1 MILTVT
7 LNAAL
12 DVTYAVDLLTPGDT
26 HDVTH
31 VGTQAGGKGINVAR
45 VLHLLGHEVVIT
57 GLAGGPTGTAI
68 RTDLDGA
75 GLPEALVEV
84 AGDARRTVT
93 VVEEDQHPTAFH
105 EPGPTI
111 SPAEWANFLTAYRD
125 LAARARLVVLSGSLP
140 PGVPA
145 DAYAELIRLAPG
157 ALTIVDTSGAALRAA
172 VAAKPDVIKPNRYE
186 VMTDIE
192 ITEPAA
198 AAARL
203 RDRGARAVVA
213 SLGEEGLIALTPDGD
228 WQAWSP
234 ASVAGNPTG
243 AGDACVAA
251 LAAGLANGVEWPRIL
266 VEAVAIS
273 AAAVAYPV
281 AGSFDMPTY
290 RRLRPDVV
298 LEELDADAYG

>member
-12 DVTYAVDLLTPGDT
+12 DITYAVNALTPGET

-45 VLHLLGHEVVIT
+45 VLHLLGHEVTVS
-57 GLAGGPTGTAI
+57 GLAGGPTGAAI
-68 RTDLDGA
+68 RADLADA
-75 GLPEALVEV
+75 GLSEALVEV
-84 AGDARRTVT
+84 AGDARRTIT
-93 VVEEDQHPTAFH
+93 VVEQDEHPTAFH

-111 SPAEWANFLTAYRD
+111 SPAEWTHFLDVYRD
-125 LAARARLVVLSGSLP
+125 LVTRARLVVMSGSLP
-140 PGVPA
+140 PGVPV
-145 DAYAELIRLAPG
+145 DAYAELIRLAPD
-157 ALTIVDTSGAALRAA
+157 ALTIVDTSGAALRQA
-172 VAAKPDVIKPNRYE
+172 VTVRPDVVKPNRYE
-186 VMTDIE
+186 VMTE
-192 ITEPAA
+192 VGITEPAA

-234 ASVAGNPTG
+234 ASVDGNPTG

-251 LAAGLANGVEWPRIL
+251 LAAGLANGVGWQRIL

-298 LEELDADAYG
+298 LEELDADADR